1 MKTTMKRQGN
11 DMAEIIISI
20 SVDDAVI
27 EARDDDFRKEF
38 AAFLVD
44 QSYAV
49 RMHGE
54 SYLQGGFGVREF
66 GSDGARFGY
75 HTRIVR
81 GE

>member
-1 MKTTMKRQGN
+1 
-11 DMAEIIISI
+11 
-20 SVDDAVI
+20 
-27 EARDDDFRKEF
+27 
-38 AAFLVD
+38 VD